1 MLCYN
6 VSTARAQL
14 DKICRAALDGH
25 EIIITNTKKRI
36 NDESVSVIASS
47 LLDSIIERS
56 CKFFPAW
63 TKEEGDENYTLY
75 VPEIDVFGVGPTT
88 EAAIESLIETVQ
100 EYATLYF
107 GDLQFYLSPT
117 VGRDGHFEYLRQIV
131 RCDGDHRQIRAVLGL
146 CQ

>member
-6 VSTARAQL
+6 VSTAKAQL
-14 DKICRAALDGH
+14 GEIRRAALDGH

-56 CKFFPAW
+56 CKFFPTW

-75 VPEIDVFGVGPTT
+75 VPEVDVFGVGQTK
-88 EAAIESLIETVQ
+88 EAAVESLIETIQ

-107 GDLQFYLSPT
+107 GDLRYYLSPS
-117 VGRDGHFEYLRQIV
+117 VRRDNHFGYLRRIA
-131 RCDGDHRQIRAVLGL
+131 RCEGDSKQIRAVLGL
-146 CQ
+146 

>member
-6 VSTARAQL
+6 VSTAKAQL
-14 DKICRAALDGH
+14 GEIRRAALDGH

-56 CKFFPAW
+56 CRFSPAW

-75 VPEIDVFGVGPTT
+75 VPEIDVFGVGPTKA
-88 EAAIESLIETVQ
+88 AAIESLIATIQ
-100 EYATLYF
+100 EYAALF
-107 GDLQFYLSPT
+107 FCDLRYYLSPS
-117 VGRDGHFEYLRQIV
+117 VRRDNHFGYLRRIV
-131 RCDGDHRQIRAVLGL
+131 RCEGDSKKIREVLGL
-146 CQ
+146 